1 MWSRSAP
8 KQGKTT
14 RVEASAMPENRRIS
28 GSRFRGIGS
37 NAPEVYSG
45 ELPCRPAGV
54 ALDCEARS
62 GVKATALRAWRNR

>member
-1 MWSRSAP
+1 
-8 KQGKTT
+8 
-14 RVEASAMPENRRIS
+14 MPENRRIS